1 MTQTK
6 AISLRTKMLGA
17 LIREARMAA
26 GKSLKELAALIGTT
40 SGTLSSYE
48 HGRKGISLPELELL
62 AFHLDLSLRRFWPT
76 DKTAPSSWA
85 NFNPVLL
92 LSLRQRMIGA
102 RLKADREAA
111 DLNQRDLAKH
121 TGISTA
127 RLRAYENC
135 ERPVPIPDL
144 EPLLAALGHTV
155 DEYVDTQ
162 GPVGEW
168 DATKRAFE
176 GLLQLPLDLRE
187 FVSRPENH
195 TYIRLAKQMSQVE
208 VDRLRTVADV
218 LHDLTQ

>member
-17 LIREARMAA
+17 LIREARMES

-76 DKTAPSSWA
+76 DKPAPSSWA

-127 RLRAYENC
+127 KLRAYENC

-168 DATKRAFE
+168 DGAKRAFE

>member
-17 LIREARMAA
+17 LIREARMES

-76 DKTAPSSWA
+76 DKPAPSSWA

-127 RLRAYENC
+127 KLRAYENC

-162 GPVGEW
+162 GPIGEW
-168 DATKRAFE
+168 DGAKRAFE
-176 GLLQLPLDLRE
+176 GLLQLPLDLQE

-195 TYIRLAKQMSQVE
+195 TYIRLAKQMSLVE

>member
-17 LIREARMAA
+17 LIREARTAS

-62 AFHLDLSLRRFWPT
+62 AYHLDLSLRRFWPT

-85 NFNPVLL
+85 NFNPALL

-111 DLNQRDLAKH
+111 DLNQRDLARH

-127 RLRAYENC
+127 KLRAYENC
-135 ERPVPIPDL
+135 ERPVPIPEL

-162 GPVGEW
+162 GPIGEW
-168 DATKRAFE
+168 DGAKRAFE
-176 GLLQLPLDLRE
+176 GLLQLPPDLQE

-208 VDRLRTVADV
+208 VDRLRTLADV

>member
-17 LIREARMAA
+17 LIREARMES

-76 DKTAPSSWA
+76 DKPAPSSWA

-127 RLRAYENC
+127 KLRAYENC

-162 GPVGEW
+162 GPIGEW
-168 DATKRAFE
+168 DGAKRAFE
-176 GLLQLPLDLRE
+176 GLLQLPLDLQE

>member
-17 LIREARMAA
+17 LIREARMES
-26 GKSLKELAALIGTT
+26 GKSLKELAALVGTT

-76 DKTAPSSWA
+76 DKPAPSSWA

-102 RLKADREAA
+102 QLKADREAA

-127 RLRAYENC
+127 KLRAYENC

-168 DATKRAFE
+168 DGAKRAFE

-195 TYIRLAKQMSQVE
+195 TYIRLAKQISQVE